1 MVKTEQLVDTI
12 TRAIQEKKG
21 EDIAIIDLR
30 KTDGAIASYFII
42 CQGNSPIQVNAIA
55 ESIGDMARIEL
66 SEKPAHVNGLDT
78 CQWVAIDYVDVIVH
92 IFMPECVIIIIWK
105 TCGRMHLQRWCLTST
120 NTGF

>member
-55 ESIGDMARIEL
+55 ESIGDMARIDL

-92 IFMPECVIIIIWK
+92 IFMPEMREYYNLEDLWQDAPMKMVPN
-105 TCGRMHLQRWCLTST
+105 LD
-120 NTGF
+120 